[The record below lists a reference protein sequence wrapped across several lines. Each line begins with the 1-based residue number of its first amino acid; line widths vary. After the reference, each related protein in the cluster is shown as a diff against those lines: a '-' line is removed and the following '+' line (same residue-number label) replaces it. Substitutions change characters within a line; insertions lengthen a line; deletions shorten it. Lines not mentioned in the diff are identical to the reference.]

1 MPKFHLLVT
10 PQHFKKCAEYG
21 LFGVGRDQI
30 NQLGNVHAGDL
41 AFIYTTHKIG
51 SRTRPVI
58 YGPFRVVSELF
69 FNDELI
75 WVADKRR
82 PGRDKFP
89 YRVKLAHAQEHVCM
103 DPIPVQRL
111 WDLRAEGKVR
121 TVVDASAL
129 TNKSVINLLAD
140 EGMLLLEG
148 LLQANPR
155 SATSPSGYAGHG
167 LAEHE
172 FEPIQFVGSS
182 VKEFRQEVR
191 LETWLLQHPEQIW
204 RLAGFEASGDVD
216 LQVYNQV
223 STYVAGGNVDLV
235 AVYRK
240 RLFESWLTLGAA
252 AFELKKGVLEPG
264 VLDQVVEYMEWVG
277 RLLPGLRSEMVTGV
291 AVGRAFGAHP
301 AQQSVADRLR
311 ELRGAR
317 HLRVFCYRIEDTTPR
332 FDEFDPR

>member
-1 MPKFHLLVT
+1 MPKFHLLIT

-30 NQLGNVHAGDL
+30 NQLANVHAGDL
-41 AFIYTTHKIG
+41 AFIYTTQKIG

-58 YGPFRVVSELF
+58 HGPFRVISELF
-69 FNDELI
+69 FNDQLV
-75 WVADKRR
+75 WVPDKRR
-82 PGRDKFP
+82 AGRDKFP
-89 YRVKLAHAQEHVCM
+89 YRVKLAHAKEHVCIE
-103 DPIPVQRL
+103 PIPVQRL

-129 TNKSVINLLAD
+129 TNKSVVNLLPD
-140 EGMLLLEG
+140 EGMLLLEA
-148 LLQANPR
+148 LVQANPR
-155 SATSPSGYAGHG
+155 SAALPSEYAGHG
-167 LAEHE
+167 LGEHE
-172 FEPIQFVGSS
+172 LEPVEFAGSAT
-182 VKEFRQEVR
+182 KEFRQEVR

-204 RLAGFEASGDVD
+204 RLAGFEPSGDVD

-240 RLFESWLTLGAA
+240 RLFESWLTLLAG
-252 AFELKKGVLEPG
+252 AFELKKGVLDPG

-301 AQQSVADRLR
+301 IRESVANRLG
-311 ELRGAR
+311 ELRGVR
-317 HLRVFCYRIEDTTPR
+317 HLRVFCYHIDDTTPR
-332 FDEFDPR
+332 FEEFDPP